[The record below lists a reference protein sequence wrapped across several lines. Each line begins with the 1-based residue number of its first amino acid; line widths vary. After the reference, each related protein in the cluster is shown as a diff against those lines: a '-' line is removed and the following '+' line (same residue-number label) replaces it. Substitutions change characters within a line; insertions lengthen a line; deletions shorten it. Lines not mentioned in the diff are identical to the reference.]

1 MKHFPSACQL
11 PRCLHRQAL
20 VTACCTCV
28 NSPRGES
35 EWVIL
40 QGQSGQLVNAK
51 KSRKVDICHLRV
63 RIDQKK
69 EVVIRIGCDW
79 LEHNSQLLDFQKSV
93 DSSQSNRLWYRD
105 VFYVSDGIFATVF
118 NSSKSCVFFSLIL
131 TLQFWI
137 IFLLFALFLFLYD
150 TILKNCTK
158 KPFLRAIILKFM
170 MHSNLS
176 ERV

>member
-1 MKHFPSACQL
+1 MHTIETFSFGLSITTLSSSTSTGDCLLYMCQQSQ
-11 PRCLHRQAL
+11 RRK
-20 VTACCTCV
+20 
-28 NSPRGES
+28 
-35 EWVIL
+35 WVIL
-40 QGQSGQLVNAK
+40 HDQSGKQVNTN

-105 VFYVSDGIFATVF
+105 VFYVSDGIFAMVF

-131 TLQFWI
+131 TIQFLI
-137 IFLLFALFLFLYD
+137 IFIFICFIFVFIWHNFKKLYQ
-150 TILKNCTK
+150 K
-158 KPFLRAIILKFM
+158 AIF
-170 MHSNLS
+170 
-176 ERV
+176 